1 MTLSAS
7 DLLIQ
12 TQIDAIRIRQLARW
26 TQDARDT
33 RGAELTPLKEQA
45 LVYQWS
51 LEFRRRQAIARLGE
65 L

>member
-1 MTLSAS
+1 MTLSTDA
-7 DLLIQ
+7 LIQ
-12 TQIDAIRIRQLARW
+12 SQIDAIRIRQLQRW

-45 LVYQWS
+45 FVYQWS
-51 LEFRRRQAIARLGE
+51 LEFRRRQALARLGE